1 MKYLKRKKKQPL
13 WLVILADLV
22 AIGLILV
29 VFAFSHHVLPQMV
42 ARYEF
47 QQAQLN
53 ATEPPATEP
62 PETEPAV
69 TSEPTEATEPEE
81 TTEPTEATEPD
92 PRTEWQ
98 KKFEEHFTQEPI
110 LTLNSYTSPEVS
122 ITVEKI
128 RMDLNGNPVT
138 YYLADIYIASI
149 ENFQT
154 YTAYGDVVYYG
165 AQSPVGMTKDTNAIL
180 AINGDYM
187 TVQKEGFLVR
197 NGTVY
202 ASDRNNSICVL
213 YPDGTME
220 AYDQGTYDIDEILAR
235 EPLQVWSFGPS
246 LLDENGQVKEEY
258 DMLSG
263 VNGVHPRCA
272 VGYYEPGHYCFV
284 VVDGR
289 QKHSVGM
296 RMNQLAQIFADLG
309 CSVAYNMDGGA
320 SAVMVFDHRVIN
332 SQSNDRDLGDI
343 LLITDSYFSAAMQPQ
358 EVTE

>member
-1 MKYLKRKKKQPL
+1 MKFLKKKKKKPL
-13 WLVILADLV
+13 WLVLIADALL
-22 AIGLILV
+22 IGVILV
-29 VFAFSHHVLPQMV
+29 TFAFFHHVLPQIV
-42 ARYEF
+42 SRYEWE
-47 QQAQLN
+47 QAQLN
-53 ATEPPATEP
+53 ATEPPVTEP
-62 PETEPAV
+62 PETEPPA
-69 TSEPTEATEPEE
+69 TTEPEE

-92 PRTEWQ
+92 LRTEWQ
-98 KKFEEHFTQEPI
+98 KKFEDHFTDEVI
-110 LTLNSYTSPEVS
+110 LMPDSYSSPEVS
-122 ITVEKI
+122 ITVETIKTEI
-128 RMDLNGNPVT
+128 NGNPIT

-165 AQSPVGMTKDTNAIL
+165 AQDPVGMTIDTNAIL

-220 AYDQGTYDIDEILAR
+220 AYDQGTYEIDDILAR
-235 EPLQVWSFGPS
+235 EPIQVWSFGPS

-289 QKHSVGM
+289 QKHSVGL

-309 CSVAYNMDGGA
+309 CTVAYNMDGGA
-320 SAVMVFDHRVIN
+320 SAVMMFDQRIVN
-332 SQSNDRDLGDI
+332 KQSNDRDLGDI
-343 LLITDSYFSAAMQPQ
+343 LLITDSFYHMPMDEEGA
-358 EVTE
+358 E

>member
-13 WLVILADLV
+13 WLEILADLV

-138 YYLADIYIASI
+138 YYLADIYIAS
-149 ENFQT
+149 
-154 YTAYGDVVYYG
+154 G
-165 AQSPVGMTKDTNAIL
+165 IL
-180 AINGDYM
+180 RRPEPCGH
-187 TVQKEGFLVR
+187 
-197 NGTVY
+197 
-202 ASDRNNSICVL
+202 
-213 YPDGTME
+213 
-220 AYDQGTYDIDEILAR
+220 DQGYQCDSCHQRRLHDRPERRL
-235 EPLQVWSFGPS
+235 PGPQRYG
-246 LLDENGQVKEEY
+246 L
-258 DMLSG
+258 
-263 VNGVHPRCA
+263 C
-272 VGYYEPGHYCFV
+272 
-284 VVDGR
+284 
-289 QKHSVGM
+289 
-296 RMNQLAQIFADLG
+296 I
-309 CSVAYNMDGGA
+309 
-320 SAVMVFDHRVIN
+320 
-332 SQSNDRDLGDI
+332 
-343 LLITDSYFSAAMQPQ
+343 
-358 EVTE
+358 